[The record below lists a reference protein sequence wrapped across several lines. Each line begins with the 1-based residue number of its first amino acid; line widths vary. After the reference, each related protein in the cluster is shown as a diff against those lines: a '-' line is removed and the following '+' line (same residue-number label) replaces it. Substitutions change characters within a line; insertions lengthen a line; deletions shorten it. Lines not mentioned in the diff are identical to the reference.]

1 MADKTTESNTTAS
14 TAVKTERDHAA
25 VKEDEMK
32 NALLYPF
39 FISAL
44 KDIHKAESPNWQP
57 GETTEASI
65 NFDEDKED

>member
-14 TAVKTERDHAA
+14 TAIKSEQDHAA

-32 NALLYPF
+32 NSLLYPF

-57 GETTEASI
+57 AEMNKTSI
-65 NFDEDKED
+65 NVDEKKED

>member
-1 MADKTTESNTTAS
+1 MADKTTESNTTVS
-14 TAVKTERDHAA
+14 TAIKMKQDHAA

-32 NALLYPF
+32 SSLLYPF

-44 KDIHKAESPNWQP
+44 KDIHKAESSNWQLAEMA
-57 GETTEASI
+57 ETSI